1 MTLPGPPVA
10 VRCVPSSN
18 VKIVTS
24 SAATP
29 TTISQNSKLCPVI
42 REPPLNILQEIAAH
56 RAYSARSF

>member
-1 MTLPGPPVA
+1 
-10 VRCVPSSN
+10 